1 MKNYYYLLFRV
12 YTYYYKRDK
21 NDGNLALFTTTLI
34 SSLLILFLIFRGI
47 LWVNVFFNETFL
59 ISLIPN
65 KFWMIFYL
73 LIIISL
79 NYILFIKKKEFLNLN
94 FINDKRGGYIIIYSI
109 IILALIF
116 VFIANKN
123 RDKIF
128 KEREKARIENKQ

>member
-34 SSLLILFLIFRGI
+34 SSLLILFLIFSGI
-47 LWVNVFFNETFL
+47 LFVNVFFNETFL